1 VLLGQLAGELTGGN
15 GFDFYGSGLLCGGS
29 PLGFSLL
36 TNQQMSPIL
45 RHFPQDKAG
54 GVQKSAINWGFFDM
68 WGEKPEK
75 WGFSGT

>member
-1 VLLGQLAGELTGGN
+1 
-15 GFDFYGSGLLCGGS
+15 
-29 PLGFSLL
+29 
-36 TNQQMSPIL
+36 MSPIL